1 MVLDYCLTYF
11 RVMYDENF
19 DMKDFCERLSLD
31 YEYLKNY
38 GTDCSLE
45 IGRNEI
51 FNININEMLRETL
64 KDLFSKEEILLELKE
79 KYNLEYYLER
89 VPELHSDTTLVN
101 PVLSLDHDIIE
112 FLYKTKT
119 IDDLDYF
126 IY

>member
-1 MVLDYCLTYF
+1 MNDDYCLTYF
-11 RVMYDENF
+11 RVMFNEDF
-19 DMKDFCERLSLD
+19 DLKYFCEQLSLD

-38 GTDCSLE
+38 ATDCSLE

-51 FNININEMLRETL
+51 FNININEMVRVSL
-64 KDLFSKEEILLELKE
+64 KDLFGKEDILIKLKE
-79 KYNLEYYLER
+79 KYNLLYYLER

-101 PVLSLDHDIIE
+101 PILSLESDIVE

-119 IDDLDYF
+119 IDDLDYY